1 MRVMSNNV
9 YGVCVVVIEVLV
21 VPELQ
26 GILSAVIKCH
36 EIWLWVCVNVV
47 GFN

>member
-1 MRVMSNNV
+1 MRVMSNTV
-9 YGVCVVVIEVLV
+9 YGVCVVMIEAI

-36 EIWLWVCVNVV
+36 EIWLWVCVNAV